1 MRIRPALA
9 LVVVTGLALWTW
21 RSELFMVSR
30 PGEKARALAL
40 LPDTARR
47 AVTLDVALPAI
58 PIGVRRIQ
66 SDGHP
71 VLIHYWAPWEQNS
84 ATQAALLDS
93 LRRDPDLE
101 GLAVTIVCFDPFPSV
116 ARYVGRHRL
125 ALSVLLDGEGHMRRT
140 LPCPSIPYTY
150 VIDAAGRIVIAQPGE
165 VDWWA
170 EGTRAVLR
178 EIAREAR
185 SPREGTPPRP
195 ERVAT

>member
-1 MRIRPALA
+1 LRIRPALA
-9 LVVVTGLALWTW
+9 LAVVAGIALWTW

-30 PGEKARALAL
+30 PGEGMRALSL

-47 AVTLDVALPAI
+47 AVELDVALPAI
-58 PIGVRRIQ
+58 PIGIRRIQ

-71 VLIHYWAPWEQNS
+71 VLIHYWAPWEQHS

-125 ALSVLLDGEGHMRRT
+125 ALSVLLDGGGEMRRT

-150 VIDAAGRIVIAQPGE
+150 VIDASGRIAIAQSGE
-165 VDWWA
+165 VDWFA
-170 EGTRAVLR
+170 EGTRASLR

-185 SPREGTPPRP
+185 SPRPDTAPKV
-195 ERVAT
+195 ERIAT